1 MVTSFGA
8 VSTSKT
14 SKENKKYKMSILEN
28 EWLPEQLK
36 TIRNLTEIADILI
49 HLGKENLIPTILEL
63 LQVEIQEAVLE
74 NCVREKQE

>member
-1 MVTSFGA
+1 
-8 VSTSKT
+8 
-14 SKENKKYKMSILEN
+14 MSILEN